1 LAELSWHLDAIRDLD
16 EIAEFTAAQS
26 PVTAS
31 LLTDRISRAVGH
43 LRDYPEMG
51 RVVPEIGDASY
62 REVLFQNYRIVYR
75 YVADGVTV
83 LAVVHGAMDMHRQ
96 IENREWDLT

>member
-1 LAELSWHLDAIRDLD
+1 
-16 EIAEFTAAQS
+16 
-26 PVTAS
+26 
-31 LLTDRISRAVGH
+31 
-43 LRDYPEMG
+43 MG